1 MCVCVCVCVCVCM
14 WVYKYGI
21 FTHLCPCFICQLEVQ
36 CPPGVTIGFVAEH
49 WNLCRAVYSLKNE
62 KKEDMMGVLG
72 PCSTYGC
79 GSDSVF
85 EVNKYKHVSTIFF
98 SQCTNRPQNN
108 LALDD
113 FCVCVNE

>member
-1 MCVCVCVCVCVCM
+1 MEDSTPMTASLVLEKIKNTCSVCVCVCV
-14 WVYKYGI
+14 WVYNYGI
-21 FTHLCPCFICQLEVQ
+21 FTHLCLCFIWQLEVQ

-49 WNLCRAVYSLKNE
+49 WNLCRAVYSLQNE

-98 SQCTNRPQNN
+98 PPMY
-108 LALDD
+108 
-113 FCVCVNE
+113 